1 MNLFTKQKQ
10 WNNKCKSPGVGVA
23 WYIRGMV
30 MWAEE
35 RKAGDR
41 SEKYEGQAG
50 RCGSSRALQ

>member
-1 MNLFTKQKQ
+1 MQKQ